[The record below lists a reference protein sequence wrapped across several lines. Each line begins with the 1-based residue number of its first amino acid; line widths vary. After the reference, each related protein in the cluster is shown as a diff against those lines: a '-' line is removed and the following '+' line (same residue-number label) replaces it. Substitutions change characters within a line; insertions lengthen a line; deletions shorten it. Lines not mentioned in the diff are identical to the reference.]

1 MQYSLHFKSLNG
13 NQFENVWGA
22 NKMIFMKDSKV
33 TALEIVQLPTD
44 EFVVRKAGE
53 KTALLTINIS
63 AEFKEKL
70 EGLQIDLASKMLI
83 AGIEYLSESSQIEA
97 ANIES
102 KRHTLH

>member
-1 MQYSLHFKSLNG
+1 
-13 NQFENVWGA
+13 
-22 NKMIFMKDSKV
+22 MIFMKDSKV

-97 ANIES
+97 ANIEA